1 MVAKAKVPEAL
12 AQKERE
18 IDLIYGK
25 AFQTPTGKKVLEHL
39 ISITIDQPVMQ
50 VSEGFSGIMIGYS
63 REGQNALVRRI
74 QKRIKNAN
82 SK

>member
-1 MVAKAKVPEAL
+1 METAKVPEKL
-12 AQKERE
+12 KEEQRQ

-25 AFQTPTGKKVLEHL
+25 TFGTPAGKKVLAHL
-39 ISITIDQPVMQ
+39 VSTTIDQPVMQ

-63 REGQNALVRRI
+63 REGQNALVRSI

-82 SK
+82 AS